1 MATQQR
7 RPLPAADDLTRPFWE
22 AAKQR
27 HLVVQHCQNCGYFN
41 HPPRTACDACQSQQ
55 LAFAPVSGKGAI
67 YTFSVMYQQNITGF
81 EEQTPY
87 LNIVVE
93 LDEQPQLFMVAN
105 LPGSEREK
113 VKIGGRVEV
122 YFEEIDEEISLPQF
136 RVRE

>member
-7 RPLPAADDLTRPFWE
+7 RPLPAVDDLTKPFWE
-22 AAKQR
+22 AAKQ
-27 HLVVQHCQNCGYFN
+27 HQLVVQRCQNCGYFN
-41 HPPRTACDACQSQQ
+41 HPPRTVCDACQSQQ

-136 RVRE
+136 RIV